1 MPVPGCLECEPQEQ
15 PESPGPPAQ
24 PGWHTGQAPLGQEPF
39 STAGSQVSRVF
50 QFSWLEKNPETFP
63 CLSKE
68 KNSELNSK
76 KSEELK
82 GRWKTGVGIFP
93 KLAYKAVGKEGGR
106 QSPQSR
112 SGPHRLPSVG
122 RHWSRSGP
130 AAEEPCRDVPGDPAT
145 PTLHLGSVSG
155 TSCKSPCLRGLLW
168 SGLWWLKT
176 NGDHQVVG
184 EGQRESESC
193 FSA

>member
-112 SGPHRLPSVG
+112 SVHTVSPPWADTGAGQDPQQRSRAEMSLGTPPRPLCISG
-122 RHWSRSGP
+122 RFPGQ
-130 AAEEPCRDVPGDPAT
+130 AA
-145 PTLHLGSVSG
+145 
-155 TSCKSPCLRGLLW
+155 SPL
-168 SGLWWLKT
+168 
-176 NGDHQVVG
+176 V
-184 EGQRESESC
+184 
-193 FSA
+193 